1 MYSSAFG
8 EGQFLSGA
16 RSSQTR
22 YGQRPATQGIDSI
35 QCPASL
41 GKKLVFPMLPAID
54 FISYVLRSPSGDDQK
69 VMALVALNTLFDVER
84 FQVDLSK
91 VMALGTEN
99 RIMTRAF
106 LAWCAIEP
114 KEYSSRSAF
123 LSRHLIG
130 IIYPGESLEDKCT
143 P

>member
-1 MYSSAFG
+1 
-8 EGQFLSGA
+8 
-16 RSSQTR
+16 
-22 YGQRPATQGIDSI
+22 
-35 QCPASL
+35 
-41 GKKLVFPMLPAID
+41 MLPAID